1 MSGFY
6 VLDVPDFRSLVEN
19 ARRDPACTVH
29 DVVAGYTFIEFHEE
43 IEIDR
48 AATKLGEA
56 VWFGCLTGGLDGRIT
71 HFSPGKLRLAPT
83 NLPILPDQG
92 H

>member
-6 VLDVPDFRSLVEN
+6 VLDVPDFRPLVDA
-19 ARRDPACTVH
+19 ARRDPLCVVR
-29 DVVAGYTFIEFHEE
+29 DVVAGYNLIEFHEE

-48 AATKLGEA
+48 MATGLGEA

-71 HFSPGKLRLAPT
+71 LFTSQKLRLARPICPSCPT
-83 NLPILPDQG
+83 
-92 H
+92 